1 MMATEDVQAAGEV
14 PPYVVRRVETDP
26 VAAAAGH
33 HHVSGV
39 DTVDPDGGE
48 THWTLVQVVAAFRE
62 GERFVMGG
70 GQGGQAEDLEPS
82 VCPRC
87 RLVSLSAHSAAREN
101 LTG

>member
-1 MMATEDVQAAGEV
+1 MMATDDVRGAGEV

-26 VAAAAGH
+26 AAAAAGH

-48 THWTLVQVVAAFRE
+48 THWTLVQVIAAARE

-70 GQGGQAEDLEPS
+70 EGGQAEDLEPS
-82 VCPRC
+82 ACPRC
-87 RLVSLSAHSAAREN
+87 RLVSLSAHPAAPRN

>member
-1 MMATEDVQAAGEV
+1 MMATDDVHAVGEV

-48 THWTLVQVVAAFRE
+48 THWTLVQVIAAVRE
-62 GERFVMGG
+62 GERFVTGG
-70 GQGGQAEDLEPS
+70 GQRGQAEDLEPS

-87 RLVSLSAHSAAREN
+87 RLVSLSVLPAAREK

>member
-1 MMATEDVQAAGEV
+1 MVTDDAQPRGTI
-14 PPYVVRRVETDP
+14 PPYEVRRVETDP
-26 VAAAAGH
+26 AAAAAGH

-48 THWTLVQVVAAFRE
+48 THWTLVQVVAAVRD

-70 GQGGQAEDLEPS
+70 GRGGQAEDLEPT

-87 RLVSLSAHSAAREN
+87 RLVTLSAPADARAHSA
-101 LTG
+101 G